1 MALNFPNQSRHYDE
15 TMHAIRFWGHDGA
28 MEAAFFVGEQA
39 LRKIQPGVS
48 SDEAGMLAAFD
59 AHRDLIHATA
69 VKIYGRGRK
78 GAYDLQPSDF

>member
-1 MALNFPNQSRHYDE
+1 MALSFPNQSRHYDE
-15 TMHAIRFWGHDGA
+15 AMHAVRFWGHDGA

-59 AHRDLIHATA
+59 AHRDLIHAAIT
-69 VKIYGRGRK
+69 IYGRGRK